1 MYSPL
6 FLQTISFKNYTRV
19 KLKYIDQNA
28 PLEGIL
34 SQMHLEWGMDGHF
47 VGKLD
52 FFLSKPNRFEKF
64 L

>member
-1 MYSPL
+1 M
-6 FLQTISFKNYTRV
+6 RV
-19 KLKYIDQNA
+19 LRVDKNA

-34 SQMHLEWGMDGHF
+34 SQMYLECGMDGHF